1 MQKANLSHIVSFS
14 SIMVCLLSCTITHHV
29 MQPDGGYSLLKNPD
43 SINQF
48 LISRCVDL
56 MHFNNG
62 DVIADIGAGNGYLEG
77 MLSLSFDSLTFY
89 IQDID
94 SSICNQSEVDK
105 VLYFYKNL
113 KGKPFH
119 NKFIAITGTDSTIN
133 LPDNACDKILMLYTY
148 QYLKNPKTFIQ
159 DVKKKLKDEG
169 LFYVVN
175 PQHDKYDDID
185 SQRKKYGWNAS
196 PLETEIT
203 DVINCG
209 FELIE
214 LSRHYGIQGNPYLMV
229 FKKKHHSLIT
239 NIAGPRK

>member
-1 MQKANLSHIVSFS
+1 MKKDNLRNIILLS
-14 SIMVCLLSCTITHHV
+14 SIIVFLWSCTVPRHA
-29 MQPDGGYSLLKNPD
+29 MQPDGGYSLLKD
-43 SINQF
+43 SVLIKQF
-48 LISRCVDL
+48 LVSRCVDL
-56 MHFNNG
+56 MHFDNG

-94 SSICNQSEVDK
+94 SSICNQPEVDK
-105 VLYFYKNL
+105 VLNFYKNL
-113 KGKPFH
+113 KVKPFY
-119 NKFIAITGTDSTIN
+119 NKFIAVTGTDSTTN
-133 LPDNACDKILMLYTY
+133 LPDNACDKILMLNTY
-148 QYLKNPKTFIQ
+148 QYLKEPKKFIQ
-159 DVKKKLKDEG
+159 DVKRKLKNDG

-175 PQHDKYDDID
+175 PQREKYDDID

-203 DVINCG
+203 EIINCG

-229 FKKKHHSLIT
+229 FKKKSL
-239 NIAGPRK
+239 

>member
-1 MQKANLSHIVSFS
+1 
-14 SIMVCLLSCTITHHV
+14 
-29 MQPDGGYSLLKNPD
+29 MQPDGGYSLLKD
-43 SINQF
+43 SVLIKQF
-48 LISRCVDL
+48 LVSRCVDL
-56 MHFNNG
+56 MHFDNG

-94 SSICNQSEVDK
+94 SSICNRPEVDK
-105 VLYFYKNL
+105 VFYFYKNL
-113 KGKPFH
+113 KAKPFY
-119 NKFIAITGTDSTIN
+119 NKFIAVTGTDSTTN
-133 LPDNACDKILMLYTY
+133 LPDNACDKILMLNTY
-148 QYLKNPKTFIQ
+148 QYLKEPKKFIQ
-159 DVKKKLKDEG
+159 DVKRKLKNDG

-175 PQHDKYDDID
+175 PQREKYDDID

-203 DVINCG
+203 DIINCG

-229 FKKKHHSLIT
+229 FKKKS
-239 NIAGPRK
+239 P

>member
-1 MQKANLSHIVSFS
+1 MKKDNLRNIILLS
-14 SIMVCLLSCTITHHV
+14 SIIVFLWRCSVPRHA
-29 MQPDGGYSLLKNPD
+29 MQPDGGYSLLKD
-43 SINQF
+43 SVLIKQF
-48 LISRCVDL
+48 LVSRCVDL
-56 MHFNNG
+56 MHFDNG

-94 SSICNQSEVDK
+94 SSICNQPEVDK
-105 VLYFYKNL
+105 VFNFYKNL
-113 KGKPFH
+113 KAKPFY
-119 NKFIAITGTDSTIN
+119 NKFIAVTGTDSTTN
-133 LPDNACDKILMLYTY
+133 LPDNSCDKILMLNTY
-148 QYLKNPKTFIQ
+148 QYLKEPKKFIQ
-159 DVKKKLKDEG
+159 DVKRKLKNDG

-175 PQHDKYDDID
+175 PQREKYDDID

-203 DVINCG
+203 DIINCG

-229 FKKKHHSLIT
+229 FKKKL
-239 NIAGPRK
+239 P